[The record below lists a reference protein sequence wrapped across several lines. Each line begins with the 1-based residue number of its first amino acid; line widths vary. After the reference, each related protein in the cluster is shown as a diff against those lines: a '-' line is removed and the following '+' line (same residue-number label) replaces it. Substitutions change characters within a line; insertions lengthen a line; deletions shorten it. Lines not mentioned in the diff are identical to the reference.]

1 MSLRATRTMRNA
13 LILLAAMAAFPASAA
28 ATPAPAAATAT
39 AQSSSEYRAG
49 REKLEEVRKSDL
61 VELAQWCH
69 KQKAYLTRDKV
80 YEALLPLDPEN
91 KTARKFLKYTYDRK
105 GKRWYRKR
113 PYKAPKAGKPEVA
126 AEAAA
131 KRAALDDRYVEA
143 IMDLIDEHEE
153 ALGPVKA
160 VTEREW
166 LLEQAPDNAAIR
178 ESLGFVAVERNG
190 KTIWTT
196 QVALDTQDARDELA
210 ELLADARDEMDDPE
224 EDETNNR
231 EDAVDLEWSSPLT
244 CGRFVRVSGNVDDE
258 ESTLIAHNAAVQW
271 SIFKDLLGGKGARPR
286 RYQIFLIE
294 GESDRDEFID
304 SFSSFS
310 DEERELAPQTAG
322 FTTGSGREVFAC
334 TWAGESIN
342 RIDMACKQATSQ
354 YIFFNYGIQSK
365 TGWVIEGVGAYV
377 NQMVVGT
384 KLSTTV
390 TRTEYEDKKKEI
402 DQDIQDFDAD
412 WIEISIDVLKEAKP
426 TRLATTL
433 GRNSNEMDS
442 GDYTLSYALVSY
454 LREGHGVEV
463 FEEVM
468 ELVGKREM
476 SSVQVLEKVL
486 QKPLPRIQAD
496 LLTYLEEVGG
506 HDY

>member
-1 MSLRATRTMRNA
+1 MNLRTSRTMRNA
-13 LILLAAMAAFPASAA
+13 LILLAAMAALPASAA
-28 ATPAPAAATAT
+28 AATPPPAAATV
-39 AQSSSEYRAG
+39 QSSSEYRAG
-49 REKLEEVRKSDL
+49 REKLEEVRKTDL

-69 KQKAYLTRDKV
+69 KQKAYLARDKV
-80 YEALLPLDPEN
+80 YEALLPLDPDN

-126 AEAAA
+126 AEATAR
-131 KRAALDDRYVEA
+131 RAALDDRYVEA

-166 LLEQAPDNAAIR
+166 LLEQAPDNPAIR

-190 KTIWTT
+190 KTTWTT

-210 ELLADARDEMDDPE
+210 DLLADARDEMDQPE
-224 EDETNNR
+224 EDEINNR
-231 EDAVDLEWSSPLT
+231 EEAVDVEWSSPLT
-244 CGRFVRVSGNVDDE
+244 CGRLVRVSGNVDDE
-258 ESTLIAHNAAVQW
+258 EETTLIAHNAAVQW

-286 RYQIFLIE
+286 KYQIFLIE
-294 GESDRDEFID
+294 GESDRDEFVD
-304 SFSSFS
+304 NFSSFS
-310 DEERELAPQTAG
+310 EEERELAPQSTG

-334 TWAGESIN
+334 IWADEPLN
-342 RIDMACKQATSQ
+342 RIDMACKQATTQ
-354 YIFFNYGIQSK
+354 YIGFNYGIRSK

-384 KLSTTV
+384 KLTTSI

>member
-1 MSLRATRTMRNA
+1 MRTA
-13 LILLAAMAAFPASAA
+13 LILMAAAA
-28 ATPAPAAATAT
+28 AAPALTPSVAAAPAAWV
-39 AQSSSEYRAG
+39 QSTTEYKAG
-49 REKLEEVRKSDL
+49 REKLAEARKSEL
-61 VELAQWCH
+61 IELAQWCH

-91 KTARKFLKYTYDRK
+91 KTARKFLKYTFDRK

-113 PYKAPKAGKPEVA
+113 PYKAPKPGKPEVA
-126 AEAAA
+126 AEATT
-131 KRAALDDRYVEA
+131 KFAALNDAYVEA
-143 IMDLIDEHEE
+143 IMDLIYEHEE
-153 ALGPVKA
+153 ALGPVKTVA
-160 VTEREW
+160 EREW
-166 LLEQAPDNAAIR
+166 LLEQAPDNEAVR
-178 ESLGFVAVERNG
+178 ESLGFVKVERKG

-196 QVALDTQDARDELA
+196 QVALDTQDTRDELA
-210 ELLADARDEMDDPE
+210 ELLADARDEMEDPE
-224 EDETNNR
+224 EDETDSR
-231 EDAVDLEWSSPLT
+231 EDAIDVDWSSPLT
-244 CGRFVRVSGNVDDE
+244 CGRGVRVSGNVDDE

-271 SIFKDLLGGKGARPR
+271 TIFKDLLGGNGARPR
-286 RYQIFLIE
+286 KYQIFLIE
-294 GESDRDEFID
+294 GEADRDEFVAT
-304 SFSSFS
+304 FSGFS
-310 DEERELAPQTAG
+310 DQARELAPQTAG

-334 TWAGESIN
+334 TWASESIN
-342 RIDMACKQATSQ
+342 RIDMACKQATTQ
-354 YIFFNYGIQSK
+354 YINFNYDIQSK

-402 DQDIQDFDAD
+402 DQDIQDPDAD
-412 WIEISIDVLKEAKP
+412 WIEIAIEVLKEAKP
-426 TRLATTL
+426 TRLADTL

-454 LREGHGVEV
+454 LREGHGIEI

-468 ELVGKREM
+468 TLVGKREM

-486 QKPLPRIQAD
+486 EKPLPRIQAD